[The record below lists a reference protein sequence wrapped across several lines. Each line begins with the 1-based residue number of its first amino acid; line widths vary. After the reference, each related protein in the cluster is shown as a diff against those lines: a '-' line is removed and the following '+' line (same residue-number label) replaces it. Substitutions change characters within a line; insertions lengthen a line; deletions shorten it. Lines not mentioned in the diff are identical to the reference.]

1 MKIVNTDLT
10 LPENCIIRLSDVNDI
25 SYEYF
30 KLNTSTSDCTE
41 CDDIPNN
48 QDLIYSINIY
58 SCNNDKNIQNDFI
71 LTCNLMK
78 ILQGD
83 YEDEYTYFP
92 PTKTNYLKDVIEKQE
107 QTLNKLYE
115 LYDLLANKNKLFH
128 FVY

>member
-1 MKIVNTDLT
+1 MKIINTDLT

-30 KLNTSTSDCTE
+30 KLNTSTGDCTA

-78 ILQGD
+78 ILQDD
-83 YEDEYTYFP
+83 YEDEYSYFP

-115 LYDLLANKNKLFH
+115 LYDMLANKK
-128 FVY
+128 

>member
-30 KLNTSTSDCTE
+30 KLNTSTGDCTA

-78 ILQGD
+78 ILQDD
-83 YEDEYTYFP
+83 YEDEYSYFP

-115 LYDLLANKNKLFH
+115 LYELYDLLANKK
-128 FVY
+128 

>member
-25 SYEYF
+25 SYEHF
-30 KLNTSTSDCTE
+30 KLNTSTGDCTE
-41 CDDIPNN
+41 CDDRPNN

-78 ILQGD
+78 ILQDD
-83 YEDEYTYFP
+83 YEDEYMYIP
-92 PTKTNYLKDVIEKQE
+92 PTNTNYLKDVIEKQE

-115 LYDLLANKNKLFH
+115 LYDLLANKK
-128 FVY
+128 

>member
-25 SYEYF
+25 SYEHF
-30 KLNTSTSDCTE
+30 KLNTSTGDCTE
-41 CDDIPNN
+41 CDDRPNN

-78 ILQGD
+78 ILQDD
-83 YEDEYTYFP
+83 YEDEYMYIP
-92 PTKTNYLKDVIEKQE
+92 PTNTNYLKDVIEKQE

-115 LYDLLANKNKLFH
+115 LYDMLANKK
-128 FVY
+128 

>member
-1 MKIVNTDLT
+1 MKIINTDLT

-30 KLNTSTSDCTE
+30 KLNTSTGDCTA

-78 ILQGD
+78 ILQDD
-83 YEDEYTYFP
+83 YEDEYSYFP
-92 PTKTNYLKDVIEKQE
+92 PTKTNYLRDVIEKQE

-115 LYDLLANKNKLFH
+115 LYDLLANKK
-128 FVY
+128 

>member
-30 KLNTSTSDCTE
+30 KLNTSTGDCTE
-41 CDDIPNN
+41 CDDRPNN

-78 ILQGD
+78 ILQDD
-83 YEDEYTYFP
+83 YEDEYMYIP
-92 PTKTNYLKDVIEKQE
+92 PTNTNYLKDVIEKQE

-115 LYDLLANKNKLFH
+115 LYDLLANKK
-128 FVY
+128 